1 MEDTIDA
8 IREAALKSASYLE
21 LPSHDDLVAIEEE
34 ILLPIPREFRN
45 FLLECSDVII
55 GRLEPVTATDPGAH
69 THLPEVTANAWAN
82 GLPRD
87 LMVVCQTGDNYYCIS
102 QEGEVQYWQDGEL
115 TDQVWLDIWQWAE
128 DVWLKS

>member
-21 LPSHDDLVAIEEE
+21 LPSHDELVEVEEE
-34 ILLPIPREFRN
+34 ILLPIPREFRT
-45 FLLECSDVII
+45 FLLECSDVLI
-55 GRLEPVTATDPGAH
+55 GRLEPVTVADPGAH
-69 THLPEVTANAWAN
+69 THLPEVTANAWAD

-87 LMVVCQTGDNYYCIS
+87 LMVVCQQGDNYYCIS
-102 QEGEVQYWQDGEL
+102 QEGEVQYWQEGEL

-128 DVWLKS
+128 DVWLKN

>member
-1 MEDTIDA
+1 MEDTIDI
-8 IREAALKSASYLE
+8 IREAAVKSAVYLE
-21 LPSHDDLVAIEEE
+21 LPSHDQLVEVEEE
-34 ILLPIPREFRN
+34 ILLPIPRDFRT
-45 FLLECSDVII
+45 FLLECSDVLI
-55 GRLEPVTATDPGAH
+55 GRLEPVTVADPGAH

-87 LMVVCQTGDNYYCIS
+87 LMVVCQDGDHYYCIS
-102 QEGEVQYWQDGEL
+102 QEGEVQYWQEGEL